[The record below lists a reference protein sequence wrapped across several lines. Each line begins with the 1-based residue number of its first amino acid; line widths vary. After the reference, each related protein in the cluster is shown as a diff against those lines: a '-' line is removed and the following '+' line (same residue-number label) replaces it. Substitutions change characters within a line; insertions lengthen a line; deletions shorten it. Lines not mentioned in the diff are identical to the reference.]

1 MSHFRYVLQPA
12 VESDRLPH
20 ARSDLPGPKQRDIVA
35 KDLIESRI
43 ILTLYFTIFL
53 NQSDNLLPYT
63 PKGTIRRAPG

>member
-35 KDLIESRI
+35 KDLIVSRI
-43 ILTLYFTIFL
+43 LLSLYFTIFL
-53 NQSDNLLPYT
+53 NQLDNLLPYT
-63 PKGTIRRAPG
+63 ENGTFRPARG